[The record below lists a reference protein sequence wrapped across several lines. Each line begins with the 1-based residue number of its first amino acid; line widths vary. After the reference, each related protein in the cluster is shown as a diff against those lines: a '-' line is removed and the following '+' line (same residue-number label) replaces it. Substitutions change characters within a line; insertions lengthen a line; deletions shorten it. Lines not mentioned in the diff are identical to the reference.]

1 LYKLNRNSNN
11 EARRES
17 KYMAFKKKA
26 KKNSLEGIDKKLL
39 KQFANVAKKSKTVT
53 SFKAR

>member
-1 LYKLNRNSNN
+1 MS
-11 EARRES
+11 S
-17 KYMAFKKKA
+17 TKKE

-53 SFKAR
+53 SFKAK

>member
-1 LYKLNRNSNN
+1 MSSKK
-11 EARRES
+11 RE
-17 KYMAFKKKA
+17 

-53 SFKAR
+53 SFKVR

>member
-1 LYKLNRNSNN
+1 MS
-11 EARRES
+11 S
-17 KYMAFKKKA
+17 KKKE

-53 SFKAR
+53 SFKVR

>member
-1 LYKLNRNSNN
+1 MS
-11 EARRES
+11 S
-17 KYMAFKKKA
+17 KKKE

-39 KQFANVAKKSKTVT
+39 KQFANTAKRSKTVT